1 MPSFGDIMDVVDL
14 LQIKAVEVD
23 KDKCVRAA
31 NRNSKCDKCA
41 NACIASAINLSRG
54 DIDIDYSQCVNC
66 GCCVPVCPMDAL
78 TMAEPSAQTV
88 QNRARKVADTAARST
103 MFACSRIASK
113 NVGDPDRFAEV
124 PCLGHI
130 SEIQIM
136 DLVSSGL
143 DDIILIDGNC
153 ETCKMGAAS
162 ARIDA
167 TVETVERLLDAC
179 ESEAIVTRQSGF
191 PEEYLVSA
199 SNARGEGRRGLLR
212 QTTSYVKTVAGNV
225 AKKTIEEKLQEPGSG
240 NGNVLAER
248 LKRGRGAGILHLE
261 PESNYRLIE
270 SMEKLLDGE
279 SVVAGDAATDG
290 EHGSENDPDAL
301 RRKLSIRH
309 FGNVHVDVE
318 RCSGCG
324 MCVLFCPTEALKYD
338 DFEEPANEEA
348 RYCDFQAA
356 DCTQCMLC
364 KDVCLREC
372 LEVSPEVTLGE
383 VLDFEPRLLEIARP
397 QKTTSLAGLARR
409 NS

>member
-14 LQIKAVEVD
+14 LQVKAVEID

-41 NACIASAINLSRG
+41 NACIASAISLSRG
-54 DIDIDYSQCVNC
+54 DIEIDHAACVNC

-78 TMAEPSAQTV
+78 KMVEPSAQAV
-88 QNRARKVADTAARST
+88 QSRARKVADKSARST

-113 NVGDPDRFAEV
+113 NLGDPDRFAEV

-130 SEIQIM
+130 SETQIM
-136 DLVSSGL
+136 ELVSGGL
-143 DDIILIDGNC
+143 DDIMLIDGNC
-153 ETCKMGAAS
+153 ETCKLGAAS

-167 TVETVERLLDAC
+167 TIATVERLLDAC
-179 ESEAIVTRQSGF
+179 DSSAIVTRQSSF
-191 PEEYLVSA
+191 PDEYLLSGD
-199 SNARGEGRRGLLR
+199 NARGEGRRGLLR

-225 AKKTIEEKLQEPGSG
+225 AKKTIEDKLQDSGSSD
-240 NGNVLAER
+240 GNVLAER
-248 LKRGRGAGILHLE
+248 LKRGRGAGILHFE
-261 PESNYRLIE
+261 PESNYELIE
-270 SMEKLLDGE
+270 SMEKMLDSKGAVAEESALSGE
-279 SVVAGDAATDG
+279 DGSAAASDVL
-290 EHGSENDPDAL
+290 E
-301 RRKLSIRH
+301 RRLSTRH
-309 FGNVHVDVE
+309 FGNVYVDVE

-338 DFEEPANEEA
+338 DFEDPDNEKV
-348 RYCDFQAA
+348 RYCEFQAA

-372 LEVSPEVTLGE
+372 LEVSPEVTIEE

-409 NS
+409 NR